1 MYLSGRSFSRL
12 RQRGIALVVVLSM
25 VVVVALILIAFVTA
39 MRLERTAST
48 SYSQSINADEIAR
61 GALSLITADLINE
74 MSADAPPSVM
84 IAGQPPSA
92 TNKPLFTN
100 VTSSNILPRRVGTNA
115 AMPNLVRVSTTT
127 AAYTNIMVRRQD
139 SSPRRSAPLQSLPT
153 AVTSPARAGRPRT
166 SAAIRPTTILRN
178 G

>member
-1 MYLSGRSFSRL
+1 MYLSGRSSSRL

-100 VTSSNILPRRVGTNA
+100 VTAANIQPRRVGTNA
-115 AMPNLVRVSTTT
+115 AMPNLVRISTTNAT
-127 AAYTNIMVRRQD
+127 YTNGSTPGLTASAV
-139 SSPRRSAPLQSLPT
+139 SST
-153 AVTSPARAGRPRT
+153 ATPAAG
-166 SAAIRPTTILRN
+166 
-178 G
+178 